1 MLNPSGDIDS
11 AGVSIASDQDNL
23 DVRSNDDSI
32 TYSEDSDATR
42 IYNLNTRE
50 TKIVPPNRQKQ
61 QQVRAKIAMME
72 SPLES
77 PVEVT
82 QQSQFFDEEP
92 TREESQGTSDKIPAE
107 DNNNIVHEVVEN
119 GETPQLTNGHREMEF
134 IEDIYEE
141 KQVIEPDVIDRLPS
155 VKKLAELY
163 SSKPNDK
170 PTEVQLH
177 RPRSFLDN
185 ENEANEHR
193 KVFKTTSENFVPRY
207 VRDYHPAMPIASI
220 TARSIPAQIRA
231 DLKKSYSYDQDT
243 IVRHDEREGSPEIQA
258 GVTRNSIAFFE
269 NLKKIA

>member
-50 TKIVPPNRQKQ
+50 TKIVPPNQKKQ

-92 TREESQGTSDKIPAE
+92 TQEVSQGTNDEIPAVE
-107 DNNNIVHEVVEN
+107 NNTIVHEVVEN
-119 GETPQLTNGHREMEF
+119 GENPQLTNGHREM
-134 IEDIYEE
+134 
-141 KQVIEPDVIDRLPS
+141 VS
-155 VKKLAELY
+155 
-163 SSKPNDK
+163 
-170 PTEVQLH
+170 
-177 RPRSFLDN
+177 
-185 ENEANEHR
+185 
-193 KVFKTTSENFVPRY
+193 
-207 VRDYHPAMPIASI
+207 
-220 TARSIPAQIRA
+220 
-231 DLKKSYSYDQDT
+231 
-243 IVRHDEREGSPEIQA
+243 
-258 GVTRNSIAFFE
+258 
-269 NLKKIA
+269 

>member
-50 TKIVPPNRQKQ
+50 TKIVPPNQQKQ

-92 TREESQGTSDKIPAE
+92 TQEVSQGTNDEIPAE
-107 DNNNIVHEVVEN
+107 DKNTIVHEVVAN
-119 GETPQLTNGHREMEF
+119 GENPQLTNGHREM
-134 IEDIYEE
+134 
-141 KQVIEPDVIDRLPS
+141 VS
-155 VKKLAELY
+155 
-163 SSKPNDK
+163 
-170 PTEVQLH
+170 
-177 RPRSFLDN
+177 
-185 ENEANEHR
+185 
-193 KVFKTTSENFVPRY
+193 
-207 VRDYHPAMPIASI
+207 
-220 TARSIPAQIRA
+220 
-231 DLKKSYSYDQDT
+231 
-243 IVRHDEREGSPEIQA
+243 
-258 GVTRNSIAFFE
+258 
-269 NLKKIA
+269 